1 MIYYSYLN
9 WLFCFKKGLSFSL
22 FDRFFSFGSI
32 LFLGFI
38 FWFYIVFWFVL
49 AIQRHHGSKGK
60 LVNCW
65 TQCKAP
71 FVFLQIVSLDA
82 LAAQMSPSLHLVNFS
97 HIYQLIQ
104 KRVQTVF
111 VSSSYLIV
119 ANVYINLVYQHILLN
134 DCFEIDV

>member
-1 MIYYSYLN
+1 M
-9 WLFCFKKGLSFSL
+9 
-22 FDRFFSFGSI
+22 
-32 LFLGFI
+32 
-38 FWFYIVFWFVL
+38 
-49 AIQRHHGSKGK
+49 
-60 LVNCW
+60 
-65 TQCKAP
+65 KAP

-82 LAAQMSPSLHLVNFS
+82 LAALMSPSLHLVNFS

-111 VSSSYLIV
+111 VSSSYPIV